1 MADTNPALAMVRAFC
16 GLDASADTTVL
27 EMCYKAAVK
36 WYEKAGVPTPAEEE
50 NTDDY
55 AFWVCNLAA
64 YFYDSRGARGDDAKV
79 PPYILAS
86 LHQLRPIP
94 ETETSV

>member
-1 MADTNPALAMVRAFC
+1 MPDLAMAQSFC
-16 GLDASADTTVL
+16 GLDPGTDTTVL
-27 EMCYKAAVK
+27 DMCLKAAVK
-36 WYEKAGVPTPAEEE
+36 WYEKAGVPVPADGE

-55 AFWVCNLAA
+55 DFWVCNLAA
-64 YFYDSRGARGDDAKV
+64 WMYDNRGATGDNAKV

-94 ETETSV
+94 VDETST